1 VYYQINITVL
11 TIPTP
16 NIPPNPTFVPKAAPL
31 LGSEVL
37 VPTLKLNGIVA
48 PPVDIADN
56 VVVGVIL
63 STAIVLVPNKSVKL
77 VIEVGFMLMTV
88 SCSSYL

>member
-16 NIPPNPTFVPKAAPL
+16 NIPPNPTFLPTAASV

-37 VPTLKLNGIVA
+37 VPTLELDGIVI
-48 PPVDIADN
+48 PPVVIADN

-63 STAIVLVPNKSVKL
+63 STAIVLIPNKSVKL
-77 VIEVGFMLMTV
+77 VIEGEFMLMTV